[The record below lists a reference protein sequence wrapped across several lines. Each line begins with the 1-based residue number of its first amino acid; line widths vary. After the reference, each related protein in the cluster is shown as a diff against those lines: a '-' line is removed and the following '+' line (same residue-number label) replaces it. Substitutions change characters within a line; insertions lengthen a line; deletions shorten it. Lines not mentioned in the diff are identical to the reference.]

1 MSKELTVPN
10 FISLFRIILIPL
22 YVYYFLFNSAP
33 SHYIVSGI
41 IFVISGFS
49 DVVDGFI
56 ARKFNM
62 ITNLGKI
69 LDPVADKLT
78 HITVAF
84 CLCLKHS
91 YLIGLIIILFIKE
104 ALMLTGALVLRKRK
118 ISETPS
124 AKWWG
129 KLCTVVVFIT
139 FVLEI
144 ISLVFVDLI
153 PVGINYT
160 LVGMSIIFLMFSFFN
175 YLKVYFDYISKNPDS
190 QRRKV

>member
-10 FISLFRIILIPL
+10 LLSFFRIILIPL
-22 YVYYFLFNSAP
+22 YVYYFLFNDDP
-33 SHYIVSGI
+33 SHYIVSGV
-41 IFVISGFS
+41 IFVISGLS
-49 DVVDGFI
+49 DVADGII

-104 ALMLTGALVLRKRK
+104 ALMLIGALVLRKRK
-118 ISETPS
+118 VNETPS

-129 KLCTVVVFIT
+129 KLCTVIVFIT

-144 ISLVFVDLI
+144 VSLVLEELI
-153 PVGINYT
+153 PIAINYT
-160 LVGMSIIFLMFSFFN
+160 FVALSVIFLIFSFFN
-175 YLKVYFDYISKNPDS
+175 YLTVYFDYIHKNPSS